1 MKSIL
6 AAMLTVSLGVTQLR
20 AASARNE
27 FVEVSSST
35 PGVDAVVAVKEPA
48 GEFHVTTR
56 DVEEGF
62 HADVHIQGLNGV
74 VAKPADAR
82 MALGQTVEWSAVEAL
97 VEEAPVSGTI
107 VLFRVDVEIDG
118 IGEDEETAVGAQ
130 VVYADCAGGIGSKNC
145 RKELKHVKVSCTPSN
160 RPETERIVLAY
171 PAGHLFE
178 KQGNEYVPAAESYTA
193 KEIHS
198 KNFYLHGHAVSTQP
212 RDCAVTATHSVNGC
226 SDVAN
231 YTVVAP

>member
-1 MKSIL
+1 MMRML
-6 AAMLTVSLGVTQLR
+6 AVVLAVVCATELR

-74 VAKPADAR
+74 VAKPTDAR

-118 IGEDEETAVGAQ
+118 VGEDEETAVGAQ
-130 VVYADCAGGIGSKNC
+130 VVYADCAGGIGSK
-145 RKELKHVKVSCTPSN
+145 
-160 RPETERIVLAY
+160 
-171 PAGHLFE
+171 
-178 KQGNEYVPAAESYTA
+178 
-193 KEIHS
+193 
-198 KNFYLHGHAVSTQP
+198 
-212 RDCAVTATHSVNGC
+212 D
-226 SDVAN
+226 
-231 YTVVAP
+231 